1 MPNYEYQCTKDGS
14 RFELW
19 QEVGSPA
26 PACPTCGAET
36 KKVFHVPR
44 VIFKGSGFYLT
55 DTRAEKSGGT
65 GKSEESAPAAAP
77 AKIESAPAS
86 GAPTPAPSST
96 PSP

>member
-55 DTRAEKSGGT
+55 DTRAEKSGGSE
-65 GKSEESAPAAAP
+65 KSEESAPAP
-77 AKIESAPAS
+77 AKTESAPA
-86 GAPTPAPSST
+86 PAPAAPSAPSAPST
-96 PSP
+96 P